1 MKTVVDLQNIYFR
14 YDNEDFWI
22 LEDVNLTVKEG
33 DYLIIVGPNGG
44 GKTTLIKVMLG
55 LLSPTKGAVN
65 LNIKHSEI
73 GYLPQYISLKRDFPI
88 KVRDVILLGLPKG
101 KAFSNE
107 YFDEIVNEL
116 KIGDLLH
123 KKVSELSGGQL
134 QRVLLARAVISRP
147 GLLIL
152 DEPTSNID
160 PYGTFCFFSYLEK
173 LNKDMTIVMVTHNL
187 GLIMSGVKSV
197 ACVNRKLIFMNKPQ
211 INQEMIEL
219 MYGVHDQHSC
229 HLGQYLHDE
238 IAHISRGGVS

>member
-22 LEDVNLTVKEG
+22 LEDVNLMVKEG

-55 LLSPTKGAVN
+55 LLTPTKGAVN

-101 KAFSNE
+101 KDFSNE

-211 INQEMIEL
+211 INQDMIEL

>member
-1 MKTVVDLQNIYFR
+1 LKTVVDLQNIYFR

-22 LEDVNLTVKEG
+22 LEDVNLMVKEG

-55 LLSPTKGAVN
+55 LLTPTKGAVN

-101 KAFSNE
+101 KDFSNE

-211 INQEMIEL
+211 INQDMIEL

-238 IAHISRGGVS
+238 IAHISKGGVS